1 MKVQVKKVSEVQRLR
16 FRISKQKELIEYYD
30 QMSYTLGGSD
40 YSRERVDCTRDLRA
54 PFEKWIYKKIG
65 AEEKLKS
72 FEEALTIKL
81 DELSAAIE
89 KIESHNHQLVLIS
102 RYLNDMRWED
112 IPSDLGYS
120 ASSIY
125 RLHREGLALLE
136 TLIVNDSK

>member
-1 MKVQVKKVSEVQRLR
+1 MKIKLIEEIKQLR
-16 FRISKQKELIEYYD
+16 NKIKGQKELINYYE
-30 QMSYTLGGSD
+30 QMSHSLGGSD
-40 YSRERVDCTRDLRA
+40 YSTERVDCTRDLRA
-54 PFEKWIYKKIG
+54 PFEKWIYKKIC

-120 ASSIY
+120 TSSIY

>member
-1 MKVQVKKVSEVQRLR
+1 MKIKLIEEIKQLR
-16 FRISKQKELIEYYD
+16 NKIKGQKELINYYE
-30 QMSYTLGGSD
+30 QMSHSLGGSD
-40 YSRERVDCTRDLRA
+40 YATERVDCTRDLRA

-72 FEEALTIKL
+72 LEEALTIKL

-89 KIESHNHQLVLIS
+89 KIESHNQQLVLSS

>member
-1 MKVQVKKVSEVQRLR
+1 
-16 FRISKQKELIEYYD
+16 
-30 QMSYTLGGSD
+30 MSHSLGGSD
-40 YSRERVDCTRDLRA
+40 YSTERVDCTRDLRA

-72 FEEALTIKL
+72 LEEALTIKL